1 MCQFNMD
8 FQFLIRKLEAVY
20 SAITTEVVAYQLA
33 YLYTFVWHNKT
44 NNKILVDN
52 LKLCIFTLA

>member
-1 MCQFNMD
+1 MD
-8 FQFLIRKLEAVY
+8 LKFLIRKLEAVY
-20 SAITTEVVAYQLA
+20 SAVTTEVVAYRLA